1 MNKLGILFFHPSKLM
16 RSLSMLQCCL
26 YCWSNV
32 SANRM
37 QNLKTRFQKLCWG
50 AAWLRQRQ
58 CQCKPN
64 AEPENSFS
72 KVMLRCSLTSPK
84 AMSVQT
90 ECKTWKHVFKSYAEM
105 QPYFATAKIQHT
117 QPEIQICCSPNIAPR
132 KFSKPSNEHPALCL
146 QAFRCI
152 FHTQKKWNRDI
163 TFHLLPI
170 IKTYEAAT
178 FFLNPMLQPTHLF
191 TTDLLPGGYMLSIKD
206 KPKDNFFIHTSTLCD

>member
-90 ECKTWKHVFKSYAEM
+90 ECKTWKLVFKSYAEV
-105 QPYFATAKIQHT
+105 QPDFATAKIQHT
-117 QPEIQICCSPNIAPR
+117 QPEIQIFCSPIPVH
-132 KFSKPSNEHPALCL
+132 FSHA
-146 QAFRCI
+146 
-152 FHTQKKWNRDI
+152 KKWNRDI

>member
-1 MNKLGILFFHPSKLM
+1 MSVQTECRTWKLVFKSYAEVQPDLAKG
-16 RSLSMLQCCL
+16 
-26 YCWSNV
+26 NV

-50 AAWLRQRQ
+50 AALLRQRQ

-117 QPEIQICCSPNIAPR
+117 QPEIQIFCSPNIAPR

-146 QAFRCI
+146 QVFRCI